1 MQHRL
6 ISKFNKKHNH
16 AMSLI
21 TTLVEGTFE
30 DKYSYEY
37 LGKFLLNLNNI
48 YGPTVLEFKNPC
60 HNDYNLV
67 EINYRSN
74 SASCAHMLISL
85 STHYDFRAITILEN
99 INEDFF
105 NHPRLILGNIE
116 KVKETNPEIKDK
128 FFYHTSTA
136 RFIDLITH
144 YQEKYYNKMPDIV

>member
-1 MQHRL
+1 MPHRL
-6 ISKFNKKHNH
+6 IQKFNNKHDR
-16 AMSLI
+16 AMNLI
-21 TTLVEGTFE
+21 HNTLLLNSD
-30 DKYSYEY
+30 DKYSYAY
-37 LGKFLLNLNNI
+37 LSKFLLNLQNI
-48 YGPTVLEFKNPC
+48 YGPCVMEFKNPC

-85 STHYDFRAITILEN
+85 STHYDVRCITIKEY

-105 NHPRLILGNIE
+105 NHPQLILGNIE
-116 KVKETNPEIKDK
+116 KVKETNPENKDK